1 MRRPLDT
8 ARPARYALLG
18 LLLDGPRHGYDL
30 LRAFGPSTPLGST
43 IHLGTSHLY
52 ALLARLEQDGLIA
65 GEDQPQEG
73 HPPRRVFR
81 LTEEGRAAVVR
92 WLEETVARPRD
103 VLLDFP
109 IKLYLAHHR
118 DPAQAARLIG
128 RQRAQF
134 AEYLASL
141 EREEPPPRRIASSS
155 HSCARGASPARRPP
169 WPGSTAAPPCSPS
182 RHLSGS
188 RPGHRPG

>member
-1 MRRPLDT
+1 MRRPVDA

-52 ALLARLEQDGLIA
+52 SLLARLEQDGLIA

-81 LTEEGRAAVVR
+81 LTEEGRATVVS
-92 WLEETVARPRD
+92 WLEEPVARPRD

-109 IKLYLAHHR
+109 LKLYLAHHR
-118 DPAQAARLIG
+118 DAEQATRLIG

-134 AEYLASL
+134 AEYLAAL
-141 EREEPPPRRIASSS
+141 EQEELPP
-155 HSCARGASPARRPP
+155 ASPEDRVFLALLRDGRISRTQATLAWLDRCAVMLGIP
-169 WPGSTAAPPCSPS
+169 APKQ
-182 RHLSGS
+182 
-188 RPGHRPG
+188 